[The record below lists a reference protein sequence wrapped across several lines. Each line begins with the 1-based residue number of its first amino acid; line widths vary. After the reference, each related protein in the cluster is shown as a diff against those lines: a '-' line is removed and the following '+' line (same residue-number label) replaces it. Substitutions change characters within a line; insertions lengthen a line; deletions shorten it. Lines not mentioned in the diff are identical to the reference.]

1 MAVSEIPATGV
12 AAAHGPARKRRRK
25 GPAKLGRKN
34 YLIAIYLAVA
44 WLAMMIAA
52 AILAPLLTPY
62 DYTAINLGERL
73 VGPGQAGHFLGT
85 DHLGRDVFSRLIM
98 SVRLTMLVAT
108 MGTVIGAVL
117 GTMLGMAAAHF
128 RGWFDDLIMVFVDFQ
143 ASMPFMIIALAVLAF
158 IGNNLVIFIILLGFQ
173 GWEKYARIAR
183 GMTLSAN
190 SQSYTEALSSLG
202 LSSFRIYWRHI
213 LPNISSAL
221 IVNLTL
227 NFPETILWESA
238 LSFLGLGVQ
247 PPMTSLGAM
256 LGYGRDY
263 LVDAWWISFFA
274 GLVIFITTLA
284 MSLFGDYVR
293 DRFDPT
299 LKT

>member
-1 MAVSEIPATGV
+1 MSAPQTVSPAAPETKWPFLAG
-12 AAAHGPARKRRRK
+12 
-25 GPAKLGRKN
+25 LGRFLGGRN
-34 YLIAIYLAVA
+34 RQFVIYLSYG
-44 WLAMMIAA
+44 WLGLMIVTAL
-52 AILAPLLTPY
+52 LAPLLAPY
-62 DYTAINLGERL
+62 DYTAIDLAHRL
-73 VGPGQAGHFLGT
+73 AEPGQAGHLLGT
-85 DHLGRDVFSRLIM
+85 DHLGRDVFSRLII

-108 MGTVIGAVL
+108 LGTVIGAVL
-117 GTMLGMAAAHF
+117 GTTLGMVAAHF
-128 RGWFDDLIMVFVDFQ
+128 RGVIDDLIMVLVDFQ

-158 IGNNLVIFIILLGFQ
+158 VGNNLVIFIILLGFQ

-183 GMTLSAN
+183 GMTLSAKE
-190 SQSYTEALSSLG
+190 QGYTEALRSLG
-202 LSSFRIYWRHI
+202 LPTFRIYWRHI

-247 PPMTSLGAM
+247 PPKTSLGAM

-274 GLVIFITTLA
+274 GLVIFVTTLA
-284 MSLFGDYVR
+284 MSLFGDYLR
-293 DRFDPT
+293 DRLDPA
-299 LKT
+299 LKN

>member
-1 MAVSEIPATGV
+1 MSQEHNPALGAGSAGRP
-12 AAAHGPARKRRRK
+12 AAGRRFNLLARLRGRSLNLVIILSC
-25 GPAKLGRKN
+25 GWLG
-34 YLIAIYLAVA
+34 LMVVIAL
-44 WLAMMIAA
+44 
-52 AILAPLLTPY
+52 LAPLLAPY
-62 DYTAINLGERL
+62 DYTGISLGQRL
-73 VGPGQAGHFLGT
+73 LPPGQEGHLLGT

-108 MGTVIGAVL
+108 LGTVVGAVL
-117 GTMLGMAAAHF
+117 GTALGMAAAHF
-128 RGWFDDLIMVFVDFQ
+128 RGLADDLIMVFVDFQ

-183 GMTLSAN
+183 GMTLSAKA
-190 SQSYTEALSSLG
+190 QSYTEALNSLG
-202 LSSFRIYWRHI
+202 LPAFRIYWRHI

-238 LSFLGLGVQ
+238 LSFLGLGIQ
-247 PPMTSLGAM
+247 PPKTSLGAM

-263 LVDAWWISFFA
+263 LSDAWWISFFA
-274 GLVIFITTLA
+274 GMVIFITTLA
-284 MSLFGDYVR
+284 MSLFGDYIR
-293 DRFDPT
+293 DRLDPT